1 MNGAIFLC
9 QTTTDQIFVFSVENT
24 VSNLEGSVSLLKK
37 KKKVK
42 TKTWQLFKKMK
53 YLLD

>member
-9 QTTTDQIFVFSVENT
+9 QTTTNQIFVFSVENT

-37 KKKVK
+37 KKVK

>member
-9 QTTTDQIFVFSVENT
+9 QTTTNQIFVFSVENT

-37 KKKVK
+37 KKSKQK
-42 TKTWQLFKKMK
+42 PDNCLKKWNI
-53 YLLD
+53 YLIR